1 MTSDVK
7 EHWLDRWEREQ
18 DRDDA
23 GTAASTPKVN
33 PLRDFTTLELLAEVY
48 RRVERQAARYDDRP
62 GP

>member
-7 EHWLDRWEREQ
+7 EHWLDKWERER

-23 GTAASTPKVN
+23 GTTCKPKVN
-33 PLRDFTTLELLAEVY
+33 PLRDFSTLELLAEVY
-48 RRVERQAARYDDRP
+48 RRVERQATRYDDRP

>member
-1 MTSDVK
+1 MTTDMRD
-7 EHWLDRWEREQ
+7 HWLVEWERER

-23 GTAASTPKVN
+23 GTTASTPKAN

-48 RRVERQAARYDDRP
+48 RRVERQATRYDDRP

>member
-1 MTSDVK
+1 MR
-7 EHWLDRWEREQ
+7 EHWLVEWERER

-33 PLRDFTTLELLAEVY
+33 PLRDFTTLELLAEAY
-48 RRVERQAARYDDRP
+48 RRVERQAGRYDDRP